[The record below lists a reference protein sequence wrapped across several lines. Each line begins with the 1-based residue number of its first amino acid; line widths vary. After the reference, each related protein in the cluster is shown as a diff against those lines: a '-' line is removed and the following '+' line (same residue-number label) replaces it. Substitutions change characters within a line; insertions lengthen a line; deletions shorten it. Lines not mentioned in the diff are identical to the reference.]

1 MDNPK
6 INKVKNQDDYPN
18 LVVQKQLY
26 NDAMNI
32 FQEIAAQEVN
42 DDVRQN
48 MSEELIKLTHNDNSV
63 QKLINLLYNLKSK
76 SGIDKQAKII
86 CSLNQKDKSDV
97 DPLVDLEIEG
107 YQV

>member
-1 MDNPK
+1 MDQTKLKFCTSCGVGDHSLEDFPTMLEEINNKKNVNVLSSVKKCDVVRTKKLRIVTRQGTKTGMDNPK

-42 DDVRQN
+42 DDAR
-48 MSEELIKLTHNDNSV
+48 
-63 QKLINLLYNLKSK
+63 
-76 SGIDKQAKII
+76 
-86 CSLNQKDKSDV
+86 
-97 DPLVDLEIEG
+97 
-107 YQV
+107 